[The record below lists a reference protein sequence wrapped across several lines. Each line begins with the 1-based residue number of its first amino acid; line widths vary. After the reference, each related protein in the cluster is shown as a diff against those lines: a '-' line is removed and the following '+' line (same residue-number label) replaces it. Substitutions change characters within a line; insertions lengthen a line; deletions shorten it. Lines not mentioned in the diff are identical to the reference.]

1 MINYWR
7 LSNGTRLVVEEI
19 PHLHS
24 AAIGIFISVGSRHE
38 PEGLKGASHFIEHM
52 LFKGTERLSTREIAE
67 KFEGIGGQLNAYTA
81 KEYTCLY
88 ARVLDEDLFMATE
101 ILLDMLF
108 NSQFSEREFQTEK
121 SVIIEEINMNED
133 TPDDLIHELF
143 SRNLWLNHRMGS
155 PILGTLHS
163 VSNFKRSEIFDFYKK
178 TYVPS
183 NIVIAVA
190 GNVQGEKLKDIIEK
204 LMENQPKH
212 SFIPEKTKPVV
223 NQGFIK
229 LLEKDTEQIQICVGV
244 EGLSYHDERRFAQN
258 IMNSILGG
266 GMSSRLF
273 QKLREELGLAYSIYS
288 YPSNYS
294 DTGSYLVYIGTGPAR
309 IAECLDAMFDEVKSF
324 IFHGITEQ
332 ELERTQKLIKSS
344 MYLGLES
351 VMSRMSRLGK
361 SVMMY
366 DRIVNPE
373 ETIAQVFAVTQSDI
387 MELALDILGKQ
398 SVSIAAIG
406 PGTVLADLEKEY
418 KKYGLIKKTVSRP
431 GI

>member
-1 MINYWR
+1 
-7 LSNGTRLVVEEI
+7 
-19 PHLHS
+19 
-24 AAIGIFISVGSRHE
+24 
-38 PEGLKGASHFIEHM
+38 
-52 LFKGTERLSTREIAE
+52 
-67 KFEGIGGQLNAYTA
+67 
-81 KEYTCLY
+81 
-88 ARVLDEDLFMATE
+88 
-101 ILLDMLF
+101 
-108 NSQFSEREFQTEK
+108 
-121 SVIIEEINMNED
+121 
-133 TPDDLIHELF
+133 
-143 SRNLWLNHRMGS
+143 
-155 PILGTLHS
+155 
-163 VSNFKRSEIFDFYKK
+163 
-178 TYVPS
+178 VPS